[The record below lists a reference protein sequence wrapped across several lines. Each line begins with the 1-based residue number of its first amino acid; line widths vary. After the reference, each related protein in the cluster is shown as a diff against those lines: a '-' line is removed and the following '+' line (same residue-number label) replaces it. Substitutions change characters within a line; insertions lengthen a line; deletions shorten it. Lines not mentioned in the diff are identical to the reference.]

1 LFSIRP
7 PDVGCRGVE
16 QFKLKTIK
24 ADRPLY
30 RDPEFKPEWPWLPA
44 VKERHAHRIVLDDR
58 ERVACLRRFAA
69 IPNSAVS
76 RTQRSFDSVSSAG
89 TPNSTCG
96 DQSS

>member
-1 LFSIRP
+1 MGF
-7 PDVGCRGVE
+7 RGVE

-76 RTQRSFDSVSSAG
+76 RTQRSFDRFLRWYAEQHMRG
-89 TPNSTCG
+89 PKQLKTAI
-96 DQSS
+96 